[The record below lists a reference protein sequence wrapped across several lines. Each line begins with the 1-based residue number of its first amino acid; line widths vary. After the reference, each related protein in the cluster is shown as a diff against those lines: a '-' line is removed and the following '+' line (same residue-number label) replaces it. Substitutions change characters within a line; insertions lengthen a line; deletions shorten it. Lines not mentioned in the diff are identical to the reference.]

1 MLMDI
6 QIKGTKYEPTPEVIR
21 HATKQMSGLK
31 KFFRHESGEVR
42 AYLELERAVGSMQ
55 KGDVWRA
62 ELNVDVGGERYRAES
77 TKVKLDHAITTAVHD
92 VSRELAR
99 AKKKDHDFVR
109 KGGAAVKSFLR
120 GFKK

>member
-1 MLMDI
+1 MDI

-21 HATKQMSGLK
+21 HTTKQVSRLQ
-31 KFFRHESGEVR
+31 KFFRHASGEVR
-42 AYLELERAVGSMQ
+42 AYMELERAVGSMQ

-77 TKVKLDHAITTAVHD
+77 TKVKLDHAVTTVVHD
-92 VSRELAR
+92 VERELAR

-120 GFKK
+120 GFRK